1 MACGRA
7 LSDEISDLGHT
18 EEPIIPTARQKQ
30 ELAVRFLGMTKAW
43 PSSAFRIQ
51 CERRVLHGLPRL
63 SAFNASCVCWRAF
76 RLLTNPSF
84 LDARPR
90 DEPAHAIGP
99 ERDSGVALMPPPL
112 TVVQEQVLDRLFR
125 HTLSEVDAAL
135 VLIGQGPAATGH
147 QNSGSVVFVS
157 DVWQHITGL
166 RAEDVVGRDD
176 WSACFAAHG
185 PQTDPSVLA
194 AISAAMAAGR
204 ACKALMVSYRQGDVN
219 QPFWNMLSISPIVH
233 KGELIF
239 YLANLLDYT
248 TQMRSVAEPRGFCR
262 SSAFHQRCTPLLPP
276 ALQPGQSDR
285 MFATPAVFEAVDSQ
299 TPRPDMHPAVSANT
313 AQPPRLQP
321 RIRRLGWFG
330 LTLEP
335 EHLEQRIV
343 AGVPDVKAARHF

>member
-1 MACGRA
+1 
-7 LSDEISDLGHT
+7 
-18 EEPIIPTARQKQ
+18 
-30 ELAVRFLGMTKAW
+30 
-43 PSSAFRIQ
+43 
-51 CERRVLHGLPRL
+51 
-63 SAFNASCVCWRAF
+63 
-76 RLLTNPSF
+76 
-84 LDARPR
+84 
-90 DEPAHAIGP
+90 
-99 ERDSGVALMPPPL
+99 
-112 TVVQEQVLDRLFR
+112 
-125 HTLSEVDAAL
+125 
-135 VLIGQGPAATGH
+135 
-147 QNSGSVVFVS
+147 
-157 DVWQHITGL
+157 
-166 RAEDVVGRDD
+166 
-176 WSACFAAHG
+176 
-185 PQTDPSVLA
+185 
-194 AISAAMAAGR
+194 
-204 ACKALMVSYRQGDVN
+204 
-219 QPFWNMLSISPIVH
+219 MLSISPIVH

-343 AGVPDVKAARHF
+343 AGVPDVKAARHFFLRTGALPVGRESHKLPLLTGQNPPSVRRPSQLGCGGVHRGGVDCAWRGVRGRCAAG